1 MNPVRHSED
10 KKIAISKK
18 NPCQYSHMS
27 NRMKWSKKCC
37 VLILAA
43 TIAAIALRLPLLRQ
57 RPMHGDEA
65 VHAEKFRLLLEK
77 DFYRYDRYEYHG
89 PTLNYLTLI
98 PAWLGS
104 AEKLTEVSEF
114 TLRIVPVFFGV
125 SLVLLLLL
133 LVDGLGRTVA
143 VCAAVLTAISPAMVF
158 YSRYY
163 IQEMLLVCFTF
174 GAITSGYRYTQS
186 KNITWALLTGVFLG
200 LAHATKE
207 TFIIAFDSMLLAL
220 VLTLLLRSRRD
231 GSGGFIKTVR
241 AVKPSHFIAVVA
253 AAIIVSA
260 LFYSSFLSNPN
271 GILDSVRTYAT
282 YFDRARQNQ
291 LHIHPWHYYL
301 KMLIYSRYDS
311 GPVWSE
317 ALIVFLAVAGFIV
330 AMTRKGL
337 SGVNFHLLRFIAFY
351 TLIMTVLYSVIRYK
365 TPWCL
370 LGFLH
375 GMILLAGVGAVALI
389 KLSPNVLA
397 RAFISLLLV
406 ASGAHLTWQ
415 TYSGSYKFYADSR
428 SPYVYAHPT
437 TDVFTIAR
445 RVEEIAQAHEDG
457 SNMEIHF
464 ICPNRYDYWPFPWYL
479 RNFANVGYWDKVTDD
494 VVSAAVIVASP
505 SVEQELLK
513 RLYELPPP
521 GQKNL
526 YVPLFDKYMEIR
538 PQVELR
544 GYVTKDL
551 WDRFQRQIQSIQPQ
565 TTGEK

>member
-18 NPCQYSHMS
+18 KPCQYLNMS
-27 NRMKWSKKCC
+27 NGMKWSKKCC

-43 TIAAIALRLPLLRQ
+43 TIAAIALRLPLLKQ

-65 VHAEKFRLLLEK
+65 VHAVKFGELLEK
-77 DFYRYDRYEYHG
+77 GVYTYNPDEYHG
-89 PTLNYLTLI
+89 PTLNYFTLI
-98 PAWLGS
+98 PAWLS
-104 AEKLTEVSEF
+104 RTYEFKDLSEF

-125 SLVLLLLL
+125 CLVLLLLL
-133 LVDGLGRTVA
+133 LVDGLGRTAA

-174 GAITSGYRYTQS
+174 GAITCGYRYTRS

-220 VLTLLLRSRRD
+220 VLTLLLQSRRRN
-231 GSGGFIKTVR
+231 GSGGFIKVIR

-253 AAIIVSA
+253 AAVVVSA

-282 YFDRARQNQ
+282 YFRRASQNQ
-291 LHIHPWHYYL
+291 LHIHPWYYYL
-301 KMLIYSRYDS
+301 KMLIYSGYAA
-311 GPVWSE
+311 GPIWSE

-337 SGVNFHLLRFIAFY
+337 SGVDFHLLRFIAFY

-375 GMILLAGVGAVALI
+375 GMILLAGVGAVVAI
-389 KLSPNVLA
+389 KLAPNVLA

-406 ASGAHLTWQ
+406 AGGAHLTWQ
-415 TYSGSYKFYADSR
+415 GYSGSYKFYADNR

-437 TDVFTIAR
+437 TDVFTIAQ
-445 RVEEIAQAHEDG
+445 RVEEIAKVDPNGRE
-457 SNMEIHF
+457 MIIHV
-464 ICPNRYDYWPFPWYL
+464 ICPGKDYWPLPWYL
-479 RNFANVGYWDKVTDD
+479 RSFPNVGYWTEVDNVTPP
-494 VVSAAVIVASP
+494 AAVIIASAKVQP
-505 SVEQELLK
+505 ALMKKLSVFS
-513 RLYELPPP
+513 PP
-521 GQKNL
+521 GKRNP
-526 YVPLFDKYMEIR
+526 YVSLFDRYIELR
-538 PQVELR
+538 PQIELR
-544 GYVTKDL
+544 GYVL
-551 WDRFQRQIQSIQPQ
+551 WDHFQQQMQSIQPQ